1 MRHRVNVTPE
11 ARADLFRLNLF
22 LANQSPN
29 AARRAMDAIDSGL
42 RSLAR
47 MPARAR
53 RTSADLHTFP
63 IRFGQSGYLVQ
74 FRVRDDTVV
83 IARIHHM
90 REDRPAAD
98 A

>member
-29 AARRAMDAIDSGL
+29 AARRAMDAIDAGL
-42 RSLAR
+42 RSLGE
-47 MPARAR
+47 MPSRAPEN
-53 RTSADLHTFP
+53 SAGMHTFP
-63 IRFGQSGYLVQ
+63 IRFGQSGYIVQ

-98 A
+98 V

>member
-1 MRHRVNVTPE
+1 MNYRITVAPE
-11 ARADLFRLNLF
+11 ARADLFRLNAF
-22 LANQSPN
+22 LAGKSDS
-29 AARRAMDAIDSGL
+29 AARRAMDAIDAGL

-63 IRFGQSGYLVQ
+63 IRFGQSGYIVQ

>member
-1 MRHRVNVTPE
+1 
-11 ARADLFRLNLF
+11 
-22 LANQSPN
+22 
-29 AARRAMDAIDSGL
+29 
-42 RSLAR
+42 

>member
-1 MRHRVNVTPE
+1 MKHRVNVTPE

-22 LANQSPN
+22 LANQSPT
-29 AARRAMDAIDSGL
+29 AARRAMDAIDAGL

-53 RTSADLHTFP
+53 RTSDDLHTFP

-74 FRVRDDTVV
+74 FRVMDDTVV

>member
-1 MRHRVNVTPE
+1 VRHRVNVTPE

-29 AARRAMDAIDSGL
+29 AARRAMDAIDAGL

-53 RTSADLHTFP
+53 
-63 IRFGQSGYLVQ
+63 
-74 FRVRDDTVV
+74 
-83 IARIHHM
+83 
-90 REDRPAAD
+90 
-98 A
+98 

>member
-1 MRHRVNVTPE
+1 VKHRVNVTPE

-22 LANQSPN
+22 LANQSPT
-29 AARRAMDAIDSGL
+29 AARRAMDAIDAGL

-53 RTSADLHTFP
+53 RTSDDLHTFP
-63 IRFGQSGYLVQ
+63 IHFGQSGYLVQ
-74 FRVRDDTVV
+74 CRGMDDTVV